1 LFGRFSIK
9 KRISLEKL
17 QETGTQSRREVQR
30 HLARNFVR
38 LLVTHFPGHLVVSG
52 FFAKNKTP
60 SGNTLSRLT
69 PVKRLEKHL

>member
-1 LFGRFSIK
+1 LFARFSIK
-9 KRISLEKL
+9 KRISFEKL

-30 HLARNFVR
+30 HLARHFVK
-38 LLVTHFPGHLVVSG
+38 LLVTHFAGQLVTSG
-52 FFAKNKTP
+52 FFAQNKMT